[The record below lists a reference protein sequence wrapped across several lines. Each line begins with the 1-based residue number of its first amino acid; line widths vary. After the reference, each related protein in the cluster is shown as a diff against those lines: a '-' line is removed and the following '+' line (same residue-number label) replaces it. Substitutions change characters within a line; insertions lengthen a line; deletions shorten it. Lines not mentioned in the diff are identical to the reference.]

1 LSAAGHRLLA
11 LRANE
16 AAARRLGDARDVLM
30 TMAAPHADKRME
42 LLEAAGI
49 PLLALGAPK
58 PVTKNR
64 RAACP

>member
-1 LSAAGHRLLA
+1 
-11 LRANE
+11 
-16 AAARRLGDARDVLM
+16 M